1 MPVSEKLTD
10 AVRRSTEAWREKMLR
25 RYTPTERLAS
35 LGLDNTRIVL
45 QRIDSLWTSLGHDR
59 VRAKVWTIERQGH
72 KGEPCLLMLMYPS
85 IEDTEEESKSTM
97 KDKKF
102 TVLEAEGVCLQT
114 AVRYIEGE
122 DISTTKNMAQVATGD
137 GQTYIIDMY
146 TYGLMVTPPVAKE
159 LGVPAAV
166 VVRDQEGGRWF
177 VLKKNF
183 HHNLELV
190 DREKRPVL
198 EVGGLSLR
206 EALWQSLGSRT
217 FGPRRRLPI
226 RHLDKAVPKEVVLFL
241 ASRALYL

>member
-1 MPVSEKLTD
+1 
-10 AVRRSTEAWREKMLR
+10 MLR
-25 RYTPTERLAS
+25 RYTPTERLTS

-45 QRIDSLWTSLGHDR
+45 QRIDSLWMSLGHGR
-59 VRAKVWTIERQGH
+59 VRAKAWTIERQGH
-72 KGEPCLLMLMYPS
+72 RGEPCLLMLMYPS
-85 IEDTEEESKSTM
+85 IWDAEEEWEFTM
-97 KDKKF
+97 KNNKF
-102 TVLEAEGVCLQT
+102 TVLDAEGVCLQT
-114 AVRYIEGE
+114 RIRHVKGE
-122 DISTTKNMAQVATGD
+122 DISTTKNMVQIATGD

-190 DREKRPVL
+190 DKEKRPVL
-198 EVGGLSLR
+198 KVGGLSLR
-206 EALWQSLGSRT
+206 ETLWQSLGTRT

-226 RHLDKAVPKEVVLFL
+226 KHLDKAVPKEVVLFL